1 MPTHIARTFKSG
13 NSEAVRLPKGIGFG
27 PGTEVRI
34 EREGN
39 RVVLTCIEG
48 EADRWQRDATKL
60 IDDLRRLRSREVVER
75 DRRDPDWWPER
86 PGL

>member
-1 MPTHIARTFKSG
+1 MLTHIARTFKSG

-27 PGTEVRI
+27 PGSQVRI

-39 RVVLTCIEG
+39 RIVLTCIEG

-60 IDDLRRLRSREVVER
+60 VDDLRRLRSREVVER